1 MCNHYTSCKTHLIL
15 TGNFRSKSLII
26 NTTRNYSNFKLLQEK
41 RKKKKNRRKPPI
53 NLYVFSLFVII
64 RVMRKVLPL
73 NEEYFLVQTFKFV
86 GVFKFLQNHEVVE
99 HEKKN
104 SNLLSSTSQRAMLHK
119 VTTNNPQ
126 NKLARIKTFLLFNLS
141 LSDDTFDTFSSLLL
155 LYPLETHALQTFIS
169 FLLPRPYYL
178 LRCFFCLFFC
188 GQIHFRAVVKHCF
201 MAQQNMLV
209 VNTRQIMNWF

>member
-1 MCNHYTSCKTHLIL
+1 
-15 TGNFRSKSLII
+15 
-26 NTTRNYSNFKLLQEK
+26 
-41 RKKKKNRRKPPI
+41 
-53 NLYVFSLFVII
+53 
-64 RVMRKVLPL
+64 MRKVLPL

-86 GVFKFLQNHEVVE
+86 GVLKFLQNHEVVE

-169 FLLPRPYYL
+169 FLLPRPYNL

-209 VNTRQIMNWF
+209 VNTRQIMNWFWWDRLLLLIVKDKRNRSRWPLIKIYFYRFNLCLCSSLLELRVGGGTVVFFDRFIIITSIVITK

>member
-1 MCNHYTSCKTHLIL
+1 
-15 TGNFRSKSLII
+15 
-26 NTTRNYSNFKLLQEK
+26 
-41 RKKKKNRRKPPI
+41 
-53 NLYVFSLFVII
+53 
-64 RVMRKVLPL
+64 
-73 NEEYFLVQTFKFV
+73 
-86 GVFKFLQNHEVVE
+86 
-99 HEKKN
+99 
-104 SNLLSSTSQRAMLHK
+104 MLHK

-209 VNTRQIMNWF
+209 VNTRQIMNWFWWDRLLLLIVKDKRNRSRWPLIKIYFYRFNLCLCSSLLELRVGGGTVVFFDRFIIITSIVITK